1 MNSCEKIIKVIK
13 AETEQETREAIA
25 LFTRKQKEILRELLI
40 DYLRRETEDQINK
53 QCNRILD
60 MICDYTCPLDTYV
73 IMGL

>member
-13 AETEQETREAIA
+13 AETEQEAREAIA
-25 LFTRKQKEILRELLI
+25 LFTRKQKEILREVLI

-60 MICDYTCPLDTYV
+60 MI
-73 IMGL
+73 

>member
-13 AETEQETREAIA
+13 AEIEQETREAIA
-25 LFTRKQKEILRELLI
+25 LFTRKQKEILREVLI

-60 MICDYTCPLDTYV
+60 MI
-73 IMGL
+73 

>member
-13 AETEQETREAIA
+13 DETEQETREAIE
-25 LFTRKQKEILRELLI
+25 LFTRKQKEILREVLI

-60 MICDYTCPLDTYV
+60 MI
-73 IMGL
+73 

>member
-13 AETEQETREAIA
+13 AETEQETREAIE
-25 LFTRKQKEILRELLI
+25 LFTRKQKEILREVLI

-60 MICDYTCPLDTYV
+60 V
-73 IMGL
+73 I

>member
-1 MNSCEKIIKVIK
+1 MKSCEKIIKVIK

-25 LFTRKQKEILRELLI
+25 LFTRKQKEILREVLI

-60 MICDYTCPLDTYV
+60 MI
-73 IMGL
+73 

>member
-25 LFTRKQKEILRELLI
+25 LFTRKQKEILREVLI

-60 MICDYTCPLDTYV
+60 MI
-73 IMGL
+73 

>member
-25 LFTRKQKEILRELLI
+25 LFTRKQKEILREVLI
-40 DYLRRETEDQINK
+40 DYLRRETEEQINK

-60 MICDYTCPLDTYV
+60 MI
-73 IMGL
+73 

>member
-13 AETEQETREAIA
+13 AETEQETREAIT
-25 LFTRKQKEILRELLI
+25 LFTRKQKEILREVLI

-60 MICDYTCPLDTYV
+60 MI
-73 IMGL
+73 